1 MTWCLFQFLH
11 ANKFILKLLL
21 TIIVPHTK
29 VKLIIN
35 ISSIN
40 TTEVVNSDR
49 AYYKDHTHIKALSRG
64 SISVT
69 RICRISKIVHES
81 PNRINITTINRK
93 IQNLIQNMI

>member
-35 ISSIN
+35 ISSMKIAA
-40 TTEVVNSDR
+40 VVTSDC
-49 AYYKDHTHIKALSRG
+49 AHF
-64 SISVT
+64 
-69 RICRISKIVHES
+69 
-81 PNRINITTINRK
+81 
-93 IQNLIQNMI
+93 